1 MDYYGQRH
9 ELGLVR
15 RWGPAVKFLILTN
28 AGIFLLQ
35 QIAGSANDVIVAY
48 LGLSPKFFISNFAI
62 WQLVTYM
69 FLHGGIWHL
78 LFNMLFLYMFGVE
91 LEDHW
96 GTKEFVKYYFLCG
109 IGAGFFHLL
118 LSLGDPTPVVGAS
131 GAIYGL
137 IAAFGLLFPNRVLTL
152 LLFFVLPIQ
161 ILVKYFVLIF
171 FVGMTLYY
179 ILFERQGVVSHF
191 AHLGGMIVGFA
202 YLKLD
207 WRFSAVGT
215 WLRRKSIDRRMK
227 IERADRQRDEQLRD
241 RVDAILDKINEVGY
255 EKLTDEEKRIL
266 TQASRNLKSRTRVS
280 DRHGEA

>member
-1 MDYYGQRH
+1 MDYYGQRY
-9 ELGLVR
+9 ELGLIR

-28 AGIFLLQ
+28 TGIFLLQ
-35 QIAGSANDVIVAY
+35 QIAGQTNVTIMAY
-48 LGLSPKFFISNFAI
+48 LGLAPKFFVSNFAI

-91 LEDHW
+91 LEEQW
-96 GTKEFVKYYFLCG
+96 GTKEFLKYYFLCG

-179 ILFERQGVVSHF
+179 ILFEKQGVVSHF
-191 AHLGGMIVGFA
+191 AHLGGMVVGFA

-207 WRFSAVGT
+207 WRLAGMGKWF
-215 WLRRKSIDRRMK
+215 RRQSTNRRMR
-227 IERADRQRDEQLRD
+227 IERADRQREEQLRD
-241 RVDAILDKINEVGY
+241 SVDAILDKINEVGY

-266 TQASRNLKSRTRVS
+266 TQASRNLKSQARVS